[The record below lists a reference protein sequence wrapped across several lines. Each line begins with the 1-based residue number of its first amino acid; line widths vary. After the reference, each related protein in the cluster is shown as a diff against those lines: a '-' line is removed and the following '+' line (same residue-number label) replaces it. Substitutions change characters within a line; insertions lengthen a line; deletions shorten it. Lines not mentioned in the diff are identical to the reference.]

1 MRFVSLR
8 PVRAFVV
15 LLVLTLSVAPA
26 LAQPKDDE
34 PFYDVNVKEHVKPYV
49 PWVIAVGFMVGCLL
63 IGFKNPHRS
72 HLD

>member
-1 MRFVSLR
+1 MRFLSLGR
-8 PVRAFVV
+8 VRAFVV

-34 PFYDVNVKEHVKPYV
+34 PFIDVDIKEHVRPYV
-49 PWVIAVGFMVGCLL
+49 SWTIAVGFMIGCLL